1 MKVITFAFEF
11 GGGVDFV
18 SHDAGDGLLN
28 VLHPFNHLGLTHD
41 VHVLDERVVLLPERH
56 REALTSR
63 PDGKS
68 SKFLF
73 IDFHNESLFLNINVW
88 L

>member
-28 VLHPFNHLGLTHD
+28 VLHPFDHLGLTHD

-63 PDGKS
+63 PK
-68 SKFLF
+68 
-73 IDFHNESLFLNINVW
+73 IAE
-88 L
+88 